1 MKSTTLL
8 FVALTAAAF
17 AGPANAIFKCTTAK
31 GVVYQD
37 RPCSVG
43 NESDVTI
50 VIPTGEMAPRA
61 AGATDDS
68 AQPSNGRTDDKAAP
82 ARAARNA
89 GERTESAAKP
99 AERRNADPTAN
110 SADAT
115 QRRSPPS
122 AVEKTVPI
130 SADDARK
137 TDPSAKYYATE
148 GFGAG
153 SDTPAQMNCESPNG
167 EKRVFYLSNGK
178 LTSI

>member
-1 MKSTTLL
+1 MKFTTLL
-8 FVALTAAAF
+8 SLALAAAAF

-37 RPCSVG
+37 RPCRDG

-68 AQPSNGRTDDKAAP
+68 ASPNN
-82 ARAARNA
+82 ARADEKSPQARAPRNF
-89 GERTESAAKP
+89 GDRSESATKP
-99 AERRNADPTAN
+99 AERRNAEATA
-110 SADAT
+110 SGADTT
-115 QRRSPPS
+115 QRRSPPVT
-122 AVEKTVPI
+122 VEKTVPFT
-130 SADDARK
+130 SDDARK
-137 TDPSAKYYATE
+137 TDPSAKYYATD

-153 SDTPAQMNCESPNG
+153 SDTPSQMNCESPSG
-167 EKRVFYLSNGK
+167 EKRIFYLSNGK